1 MTTPLSNQC
10 SSHLSIACHCALVPL
25 YRTSLSAVQLANTR
39 PWRYSTHYAAA
50 TALAFIASTFANWL
64 LGRLILFRDAQKSKA
79 ATAKEL
85 LKIYA
90 VSVAGLVMNLAIM
103 FVAVE
108 ECAISEMPAK
118 ILATGIVFAW
128 NFLIRKLMIY
138 RI

>member
-1 MTTPLSNQC
+1 MAVIQIRGDVGALVKDDILRDRDAPLS
-10 SSHLSIACHCALVPL
+10 L
-25 YRTSLSAVQLANTR
+25 
-39 PWRYSTHYAAA
+39 HYAAA

-108 ECAISEMPAK
+108 KCAISERPAK

-128 NFLIRKLMIY
+128 NFLVRKLVIY
-138 RI
+138 KV

>member
-1 MTTPLSNQC
+1 MKLKQTFFQLLLYLIVGGLATLVEWGAFFVLNTPLS
-10 SSHLSIACHCALVPL
+10 L
-25 YRTSLSAVQLANTR
+25 
-39 PWRYSTHYAAA
+39 HYAAA

-64 LGRLILFRDAQKSKA
+64 LGRLILFRSAQKSKA

-90 VSVAGLVMNLAIM
+90 VSVAGFVMNLAIM

-108 ECAISEMPAK
+108 KCAISEMSAK

-128 NFLIRKLMIY
+128 NFLIRKLVIY

>member
-1 MTTPLSNQC
+1 MTMNFRNTLLQLLLYLVVGGLATLVEWGTFFVLNAPLS
-10 SSHLSIACHCALVPL
+10 L
-25 YRTSLSAVQLANTR
+25 
-39 PWRYSTHYAAA
+39 HYAAA

-64 LGRLILFRDAQKSKA
+64 FGRLILFRDTQKSKA

-128 NFLIRKLMIY
+128 NFLVRKLVIY
-138 RI
+138 KV

>member
-1 MTTPLSNQC
+1 MLPMHGVPAQDDIL
-10 SSHLSIACHCALVPL
+10 LGRDVPL
-25 YRTSLSAVQLANTR
+25 AM
-39 PWRYSTHYAAA
+39 HYAA
-50 TALAFIASTFANWL
+50 TAFIASTFANWL
-64 LGRLILFRDAQKSKA
+64 LGRLILFRAAQKSNA

-90 VSVAGLVMNLAIM
+90 VSVAGLLLNIVIM

-128 NFLIRKLMIY
+128 NFLVRKLVIY
-138 RI
+138 KV